1 MQAEDTKDDAPER
14 ITREDLQRAEREGLQ
29 DPASLSIFLTW
40 YQLGGPQHG
49 ITLTEAVTM
58 SAELRNDIFYLLREL
73 HRMRRNRSRT
83 KAKSKKTP

>member
-1 MQAEDTKDDAPER
+1 M
-14 ITREDLQRAEREGLQ
+14 QRAEREGLQ

-49 ITLTEAVTM
+49 ITLTEAITM
-58 SAELRNDIFYLLREL
+58 PAELRNDIFYLLREL

-83 KAKSKKTP
+83 KAKSKKP